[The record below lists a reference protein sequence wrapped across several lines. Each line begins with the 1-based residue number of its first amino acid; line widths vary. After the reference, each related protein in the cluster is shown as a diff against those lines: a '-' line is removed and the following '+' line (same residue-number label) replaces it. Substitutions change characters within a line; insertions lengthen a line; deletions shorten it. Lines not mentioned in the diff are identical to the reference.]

1 MSLAVRRLEWD
12 SEFFGFPIG
21 EGHPVTCDDV
31 AAVDAWAA
39 DERLR
44 CVYLCVPAENFALLH
59 AAESFGFH
67 LMGVHVTC
75 DICAPFGTA
84 AGSDHIVVRPVRP
97 ADVAALERIA
107 GGAHPDT
114 RFHADPGF
122 SRESCRRLYETWIRR
137 SSEGWADSVLV
148 AERGTDV
155 VGYVTLHRRGG
166 SARIGLIAVA
176 GDTRG
181 TGLGRALMRAA
192 FDWCE
197 RQSIERVTVTTQAQN
212 VAALRFYIRCGFVV
226 DRMDF
231 WLHKWR

>member
-1 MSLAVRRLEWD
+1 VSLAVRRLDWD
-12 SEFFGFPIG
+12 SEFFGVPIG
-21 EGHPVTCDDV
+21 EGHPITVDEV

-44 CVYLCVPAENFALLH
+44 CVYLCVPTENFVLLH
-59 AAESFGFH
+59 AAESLGFH
-67 LMGVHVTC
+67 LVGVHVSC
-75 DICAPFGTA
+75 DACAPFGIA
-84 AGSDHIVVRPVRP
+84 AGTDHILVRP
-97 ADVAALERIA
+97 AQPTDIAALERIA

-137 SSEGWADSVLV
+137 STEGWADCVLV
-148 AERGTDV
+148 AEPGTDV
-155 VGYVTLHRRGG
+155 AGYVTLHRRGG

-176 GDTRG
+176 GDTRRM
-181 TGLGRALMRAA
+181 GLGRSLMRAA

-197 RQSIERVTVTTQAQN
+197 HQRIERVTVTTQAQN
-212 VAALRFYIRCGFVV
+212 VAALRFYVRCGFTV